1 MVDSLAKIFVYSM
14 SVDGES
20 RGTTPIDQTLVGPHT
35 LTQGFTA
42 GSRAIDSLDRMITSM
57 ESFFHPTNTGSWTL
71 SVRLNDSFSQNL
83 LIWINS

>member
-1 MVDSLAKIFVYSM
+1 M
-14 SVDGES
+14 SVDGEI
-20 RGTTPIDQTLVGPHT
+20 RGTTPMGQTLAEPHT

-42 GSRAIDSLDRMITSM
+42 GSRAIDSLDRMITSI

-71 SVRLNDSFSQNL
+71 SVRFNDSFSQNL